1 MSDLHNFT
9 FAEMID
15 VGASLRKVARGA
27 VARES
32 AAQRIA
38 RFLYDGF
45 VDPATQR
52 SSFVLVRC
60 FGTHSLGELP
70 ADLQAFACSQAMA
83 SPPTPATRCLTLLG
97 SAGDLPAWNSRQ
109 GSQGHKA
116 IPLASEQV
124 VSSLPMISR
133 LTLSLGLDAHA
144 LVRPSPRMMLER
156 ERDGFN
162 VFHVAEAVD
171 SPYVPAQEWV
181 RSHGVR
187 SVVGFGFLMPPVDIF
202 ATILFTRVPVERSTA
217 ELFKTL
223 ALSAKLALLPLL
235 SAPVFDG

>member
-1 MSDLHNFT
+1 MNDLQNFT
-9 FAEMID
+9 SAEMID

-60 FGTHSLGELP
+60 FGTLSLGELP
-70 ADLQAFACSQAMA
+70 ADLQAFARSQAME
-83 SPPTPATRCLTLLG
+83 SPPTPETRCLTLLG

-109 GSQGHKA
+109 GSQGHMA
-116 IPLASEQV
+116 IPLVSAQV
-124 VSSLPMISR
+124 VSSLPMVSR
-133 LTLSLGLDAHA
+133 LILSLGLDVHA
-144 LVRPSPRMMLER
+144 LVRPSPRILLAR

-162 VFHVAEAVD
+162 VFHVAEAAA

-187 SVVGFGFLMPPVDIF
+187 SVVGFGFVIPPVDIF
-202 ATILFTRVPVERSTA
+202 ATILFARVPIERNTA

-223 ALSAKLALLPLL
+223 AISAKLALLPLS
-235 SAPVFDG
+235 SAPVFDN